1 LPCELPFGAQVS
13 ARGGRNFKFGK
24 TGKLESY
31 PDGVWEEHTLSEV
44 TTHKRIAISGGGTG
58 GHLYPGL
65 AVAEQ
70 FRLHEHELLYLGSSR
85 GLEAEVVPREGF
97 PFLPVPSRG
106 IAGTPAQKLMAL
118 VSLGL
123 GSLKALFR
131 LSSWK
136 PDLVVGTGGF
146 VCVPAVVAARL
157 LGVPVVL
164 LEQNAVPGRA
174 THLLSRFAQAV
185 CLSFEDTAR
194 FFPGRRTVWTGNPLR
209 GTIVLG
215 DKVEAR
221 RKLGLDPGRPTL
233 LVAGASQGAASIN
246 EAVVKALPA
255 WKDQPWNIVHLTGRN
270 HLARV
275 LAKVEGFLQSDPTL
289 AYQAHGFR
297 KDMETLYS
305 AADLVVS
312 RAGATTIAEMTC
324 LGLPA
329 ILVPYPHAGGH
340 QKENAKVVVESGGA
354 RHVPDEEVGEKLR
367 VEVESLLTNSKLLS
381 DMSDK
386 SRLASQPQAARNV
399 FDVCC
404 EVMK

>member
-1 LPCELPFGAQVS
+1 MILSDRVGWGSHSVLSS
-13 ARGGRNFKFGK
+13 A
-24 TGKLESY
+24 TS
-31 PDGVWEEHTLSEV
+31 
-44 TTHKRIAISGGGTG
+44 HKRIVISGGGTG

-70 FRLHEHELLYLGSSR
+70 FTSQGDEVFYMGSAR
-85 GLEAEVVPREGF
+85 GLEAEVVPREGL
-97 PFLPVPSRG
+97 PFLAVPSRG
-106 IAGTPAQKLMAL
+106 IAGSPWKKAL
-118 VSLGL
+118 ALASLGL
-123 GSLKALFR
+123 GSLQALVK

-136 PDLVVGTGGF
+136 PDLVIGTGGF
-146 VCVPAVVAARL
+146 VCVPAVVAGKL

-174 THLLSRFAQAV
+174 THLLSRFAQVV
-185 CLSFEDTAR
+185 CLSFEETSR
-194 FFPGRRTVWTGNPLR
+194 FFPGRRTVWTGNPIR
-209 GTIVLG
+209 GTIASQ
-215 DKVEAR
+215 DKKQAR
-221 RKLGLDPGRPTL
+221 QALGLDPDRPTL

-246 EAVVKALPA
+246 NAVVEALSHWKEKA
-255 WKDQPWNIVHLTGRN
+255 WNVIHLTGRN

-275 LAKVEGFLQSDPTL
+275 MAKSDGILSSDDALVYRPQGFSQEM
-289 AYQAHGFR
+289 G
-297 KDMETLYS
+297 TLYS

-340 QKENAKVVVESGGA
+340 QKENAKVVVDSGGA
-354 RHVPDEEVGEKLR
+354 RHIPDEEVEQKFR
-367 VEVESLLTNSKLLS
+367 AEVESMLTDTELLS
-381 DMSDK
+381 RMADS

-399 FDVCC
+399 YDVCR

>member
-1 LPCELPFGAQVS
+1 
-13 ARGGRNFKFGK
+13 
-24 TGKLESY
+24 
-31 PDGVWEEHTLSEV
+31 LSTDASQKKV
-44 TTHKRIAISGGGTG
+44 AISGGGTG

-70 FRLHEHELLYLGSSR
+70 LRQKGFQLLYLGSAR
-85 GLEAEVVPREGF
+85 GLEADVVPREGLS
-97 PFLPVPSRG
+97 FLPVPSRG
-106 IAGTPAQKLMAL
+106 IAGSPLKKLLAL
-118 VSLGL
+118 AWLGA
-123 GSLKALFR
+123 GSLKALLR
-131 LSSWK
+131 LAAWK

-174 THLLSRFAQAV
+174 THLLSRFSQAV
-185 CLSFEDTAR
+185 CLSFEETAR

-209 GTIVLG
+209 GTIKLE
-215 DKVEAR
+215 DKAHAR
-221 RKLGLDPGRPTL
+221 RKLGLPSDRPTL
-233 LVAGASQGAASIN
+233 LIAGASQGAASIN
-246 EAVVKALPA
+246 EAVLNALPA
-255 WKDQPWNIVHLTGRN
+255 WKEKAWNIVHLTGRN

-275 LAKVEGFLQSDPTL
+275 QARAEGLLAGEHPL
-289 AYQAHGFR
+289 AYQAYGFR

-305 AADLVVS
+305 SADLVVS

-340 QKENAKVVVESGGA
+340 QKENAKVVVGCGGA
-354 RHVPDEEVGEKLR
+354 RHIPDEEVGEKLR
-367 VEVESLLTNSKLLS
+367 VEVEQLLTNGKLLA
-381 DMSDK
+381 DMSDN
-386 SRLASQPQAARNV
+386 SRLASQPQAAQNV
-399 FDVCC
+399 VDVCC

>member
-1 LPCELPFGAQVS
+1 MVLMNFQYKGGVARLSPGERNQRVS
-13 ARGGRNFKFGK
+13 
-24 TGKLESY
+24 
-31 PDGVWEEHTLSEV
+31 DGVWVTHILSDV
-44 TTHKRIAISGGGTG
+44 THKRIAISGGGTG

-65 AVAEQ
+65 AVAEL
-70 FRLHEHELLYLGSSR
+70 FRQRGNECLYLGSAR

-97 PFLPVPSRG
+97 PFVSVPSRG
-106 IAGTPAQKLMAL
+106 IAGSPLQKVMAL
-118 VSLGL
+118 LALGL
-123 GSLKALFR
+123 GALKALKS
-131 LSSWK
+131 LSAWK
-136 PDLVVGTGGF
+136 PDLVIGTGGF

-164 LEQNAVPGRA
+164 LEQNAVPGKA
-174 THLLSRFAQAV
+174 THLLSKFAQAV
-185 CLSFEDTAR
+185 CLSFEETAR

-209 GTIVLG
+209 GSIVLG
-215 DKVEAR
+215 DKAEAR
-221 RKLGLDPGRPTL
+221 QQLGLDPARPTL

-246 EAVVKALPA
+246 DAVVNALPA
-255 WKDQPWNIVHLTGRN
+255 WKDREWNIVHLTGRN
-270 HLARV
+270 HLAKV
-275 LAKVEGFLQSDPTL
+275 LARVEGLMESNPTL
-289 AYQAHGFR
+289 IYQAYGFR

-340 QKENAKVVVESGGA
+340 QKENAKVVVECGGA
-354 RHVPDEEVGEKLR
+354 RQIPDEEVGEKLR
-367 VEVESLLTNSKLLS
+367 VEVESLLTNSKLLA

-386 SRLASQPQAARNV
+386 SRLASQPQAAQNV

-404 EVMK
+404 EVIK

>member
-1 LPCELPFGAQVS
+1 MSDA
-13 ARGGRNFKFGK
+13 
-24 TGKLESY
+24 
-31 PDGVWEEHTLSEV
+31 
-44 TTHKRIAISGGGTG
+44 THKRIAISGGGTG

-70 FRLHEHELLYLGSSR
+70 FRQHQHECLYVGSAR
-85 GLEAEVVPREGF
+85 GLEAEVVPREGL
-97 PFLPVPSRG
+97 PFLSVPSKG
-106 IAGTPAQKLMAL
+106 IAGSPLQKVMAL
-118 VSLGL
+118 VSLGM
-123 GSLKALFR
+123 GSLKAIFR

-146 VCVPAVVAARL
+146 VCVPAVVAARV

-164 LEQNAVPGRA
+164 LEQNAVPGKA

-185 CLSFEDTAR
+185 CVSFEESAR

-209 GTIVLG
+209 ATITLS
-215 DKVEAR
+215 DKAEAR
-221 RKLGLDPGRPTL
+221 KKLGLHPDRPTL

-246 EAVVKALPA
+246 DAVVKALPA
-255 WKDQPWNIVHLTGRN
+255 WKDNEWNIVHLTGRN

-275 LAKVEGFLQSDPTL
+275 LASVEGIVEGNPTIS
-289 AYQAHGFR
+289 YQAHGFR
-297 KDMETLYS
+297 QDMETLYS

-340 QKENAKVVVESGGA
+340 QKENAKVVVGCGGA
-354 RHVPDEEVGEKLR
+354 RHIPDEEVGEKLR
-367 VEVESLLTNSKLLS
+367 VEVESLLTNGKLLS
-381 DMSDK
+381 EMSDK

>member
-1 LPCELPFGAQVS
+1 MS
-13 ARGGRNFKFGK
+13 
-24 TGKLESY
+24 
-31 PDGVWEEHTLSEV
+31 DG

-70 FRLHEHELLYLGSSR
+70 FRQGQHELLYVGSAR

-97 PFLPVPSRG
+97 PFLAVPSQG
-106 IAGTPAQKLMAL
+106 IAGSPLKKLIAL

-123 GSLKALFR
+123 GSLKAIFR

-146 VCVPAVVAARL
+146 VCVPAVVAARV

-164 LEQNAVPGRA
+164 LEQNAVPGKA
-174 THLLSRFAQAV
+174 THLLSRFSQAV
-185 CLSFEDTAR
+185 CVSFEETAKL
-194 FFPGRRTVWTGNPLR
+194 FPKSRTVWTGNPLR
-209 GTIVLG
+209 GTIVLS
-215 DKVEAR
+215 DKAEAR
-221 RKLGLDPGRPTL
+221 KKLGLDPDRPTL
-233 LVAGASQGAASIN
+233 LIAGASQGAASIN
-246 EAVVKALPA
+246 DAVLNALPA
-255 WKDQPWNIVHLTGRN
+255 WKENAWNIVHLTGRN

-275 LAKVEGFLQSDPTL
+275 MARAEGLMAGNPTL
-289 AYQAHGFR
+289 VYQAYGFR

-340 QKENAKVVVESGGA
+340 QKENAKVVVGCGGA
-354 RHVPDEEVGEKLR
+354 RHIPDEEVGENLR
-367 VEVESLLTNSKLLS
+367 VEVESLLTNRELLS